1 MPLTPDQIKLMEENR
16 RKALEKRAAAKKAE
30 SNQVIMINNRSN
42 FSVGHSAV
50 LRPSSPAINP
60 SAGKTPAG
68 ASSFYS
74 RPQYSGGKSN
84 WNSPSSSNKYQP
96 KNSNFNSSAS
106 SSRPIATFQLIS
118 RRKFCVD
125 APFDNEM
132 IEIFKKI
139 PTKSYDGVLRR
150 WTFPL
155 SEHQK
160 LLESLDPL
168 LTRFQFQPL
177 PKFVLDIFRYNGW
190 IYRVLK

>member
-16 RKALEKRAAAKKAE
+16 RKAIEKRAAAKQTE
-30 SNQVIMINNRSN
+30 TNQVVMNNNRSN
-42 FSVGHSAV
+42 FSAGSSAV
-50 LRPSSPAINP
+50 LRSPAPAINP
-60 SAGKTPAG
+60 SVGISPSG

-74 RPQYSGGKSN
+74 RPQYSGGKST
-84 WNSPSSSNKYQP
+84 WNSPGSSSKFPP
-96 KNSNFNSSAS
+96 KNANFVSSAS
-106 SSRPIATFQLIS
+106 SSRPTATFQLIS

-132 IEIFKKI
+132 IEIFKKL

-155 SEHQK
+155 SDHQK

-177 PKFVLDIFRYNGW
+177 PKFVLDIFR
-190 IYRVLK
+190 

>member
-1 MPLTPDQIKLMEENR
+1 VLLQ
-16 RKALEKRAAAKKAE
+16 KKIE
-30 SNQVIMINNRSN
+30 SNQVVLNNNKSN
-42 FSVGHSAV
+42 FFAVSSV
-50 LRPSSPAINP
+50 LRPPSPAINP
-60 SAGKTPAG
+60 SVGKSPSG

-74 RPQYSGGKSN
+74 KPQYSGGKST
-84 WNSPSSSNKYQP
+84 WNSPASSSKLPP
-96 KNSNFNSSAS
+96 KNANFGSSAS
-106 SSRPIATFQLIS
+106 SSRPMATFQLIS

-132 IEIFKKI
+132 IEIFKKF

-155 SEHQK
+155 SDHQK

-177 PKFVLDIFRYNGW
+177 PKFVLDIFR
-190 IYRVLK
+190 

>member
-16 RKALEKRAAAKKAE
+16 RKALEKRAAAQKAE
-30 SNQVIMINNRSN
+30 SNQVALNNNKSN
-42 FSVGHSAV
+42 FSVGNSAL
-50 LRPSSPAINP
+50 LRPSHTINP
-60 SAGKTPAG
+60 PIIGKTPAG

-74 RPQYSGGKSN
+74 RPQYSGGKSS
-84 WNSPSSSNKYQP
+84 WNSP
-96 KNSNFNSSAS
+96 AS
-106 SSRPIATFQLIS
+106 SSKFTPNKSSANFSRPMATFQMIS
-118 RRKFCVD
+118 RRKFCVE

-155 SEHQK
+155 SEHQN

-168 LTRFQFQPL
+168 LSRFQFQPL
-177 PKFVLDIFRYNGW
+177 PKFVLDTFR
-190 IYRVLK
+190 

>member
-16 RKALEKRAAAKKAE
+16 RKALEKRAAAQKAE
-30 SNQVIMINNRSN
+30 SNQVALNNNKSN
-42 FSVGHSAV
+42 FSVGNSAL
-50 LRPSSPAINP
+50 LRPSHTINP
-60 SAGKTPAG
+60 SIGKTPGG

-74 RPQYSGGKSN
+74 RPQYSGGKSS
-84 WNSPSSSNKYQP
+84 WNSPASSSKFTPN
-96 KNSNFNSSAS
+96 NSSANF
-106 SSRPIATFQLIS
+106 SRPMATFQMIS
-118 RRKFCVD
+118 RRKFCVE

-155 SEHQK
+155 SEHQN

-168 LTRFQFQPL
+168 LSRFQFQPL
-177 PKFVLDIFRYNGW
+177 PKFVLDTFR
-190 IYRVLK
+190 